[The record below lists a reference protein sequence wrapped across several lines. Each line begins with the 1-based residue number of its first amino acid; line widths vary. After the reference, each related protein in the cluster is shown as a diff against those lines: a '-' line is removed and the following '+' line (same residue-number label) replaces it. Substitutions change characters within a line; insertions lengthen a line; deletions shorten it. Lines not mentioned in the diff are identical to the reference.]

1 VGAAEDPHVS
11 TPRPAISGAADSV
24 TGTPLAPL
32 APTGKYRPDKAG
44 AVTPKAMK
52 TDTHSEAK
60 GTAKA
65 QPRTR

>member
-24 TGTPLAPL
+24 TGTPL

-60 GTAKA
+60 GTAKG